1 MSEIQSNPEEFKKLA
16 RNPGDGPVVM
26 LNLLKFKGAG
36 GQTSYARYTK
46 EAGKFVE
53 GVGGKVLYLGKADEL
68 LNGSERWDMV
78 MLVQYPSRKA
88 FLNMANNPEYL
99 KIHQFREDGLERAVL
114 YATDPIKFKEIIPAT
129 EG

>member
-16 RNPGDGPVVM
+16 KNINDGPVVM

-36 GQTSYARYTK
+36 GQASYARYTQ

-53 GVGGKVLYLGKADEL
+53 GVGGKVLYLGKAGEL

-88 FLNMANNPEYL
+88 FLTMANDPEYL
-99 KIHQFREDGLERAVL
+99 KIHRFREEGLERAVL
-114 YATDPIKFKEIIPAT
+114 YATDPIKFREIGPET